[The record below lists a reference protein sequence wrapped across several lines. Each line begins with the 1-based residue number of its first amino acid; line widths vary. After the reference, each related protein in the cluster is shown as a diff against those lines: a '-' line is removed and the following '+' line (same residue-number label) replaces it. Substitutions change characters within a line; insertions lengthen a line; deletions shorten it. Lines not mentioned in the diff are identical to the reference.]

1 MVTRT
6 AGCKMII
13 SGWVYSIVRKFLT
26 FFIKELGRPK
36 KDEND
41 PNHGISGGK
50 AYKTILYCFNRLLLN
65 QLPNQHN
72 YLISQQ

>member
-6 AGCKMII
+6 AGCDVVTSI
-13 SGWVYSIVRKFLT
+13 WVCSTVGKFLT

-50 AYKTILYCFNRLLLN
+50 AYKNIASTVCY
-65 QLPNQHN
+65 
-72 YLISQQ
+72 